1 MIVLDASAIL
11 AVILKE
17 PGAARVE
24 AAFDHAVIS
33 AATLTEILTKTYQ
46 RGLDSEGSYRRILNF
61 GINIV
66 PVTTKQARI
75 AAEISRAP
83 RELDLSLG
91 DRLCIALAIS
101 LNCELMTSDRGM
113 SEFKAGIPV
122 TRFR

>member
-11 AVILKE
+11 AVILSE
-17 PGAARVE
+17 PGADRVE
-24 AAFDHAVIS
+24 AAFDQAVIS

-46 RGLDSEGSYRRILNF
+46 RGLDSEGSYRRIVNF
-61 GINIV
+61 GIGIV

-83 RELDLSLG
+83 CRLNLSLG

-101 LNCELMTSDRGM
+101 LDCELLTSDGGI
-113 SEFKAGIPV
+113 EKFKAGIPV

>member
-24 AAFDHAVIS
+24 AAFDQAVVS
-33 AATLTEILTKTYQ
+33 AATLAEILSKTYQ
-46 RGLDSEGSYRRILNF
+46 RGLDSEGSYRRIRNF
-61 GINIV
+61 GVSIV

-101 LNCELMTSDRGM
+101 LSCELMTSDRGM